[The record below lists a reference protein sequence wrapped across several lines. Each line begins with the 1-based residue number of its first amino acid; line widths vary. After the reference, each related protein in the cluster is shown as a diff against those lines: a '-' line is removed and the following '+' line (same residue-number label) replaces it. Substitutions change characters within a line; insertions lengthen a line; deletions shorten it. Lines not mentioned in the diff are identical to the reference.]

1 MKLISVFAI
10 GLFVG
15 ALAVVFL
22 RPSVASPVDPQA
34 SSSLSQSTKAPDRV
48 AADPATAEVLLEN
61 DCVRVQY
68 HTVAPGQT
76 IPMHSHPNYV
86 IYVLKPFKARITL
99 PDGSHY
105 IGERKAGEVIWHKAE
120 THSIE
125 NIGSGEIKNLV
136 IELKSCPDTSR

>member
-1 MKLISVFAI
+1 MTRISVLAI
-10 GLFVG
+10 GLFV
-15 ALAVVFL
+15 ASVVGYSI
-22 RPSVASPVDPQA
+22 RPSAAVPVTPPSSDSPSPRT
-34 SSSLSQSTKAPDRV
+34 SAPDRV
-48 AADPATAEVLLEN
+48 AAHPATAEVLLEN

-86 IYVLKPFKARITL
+86 IYVLKPFKARTTL
-99 PDGSHY
+99 PDGSQR
-105 IGERKAGEVIWHKAE
+105 IGERKAGEVVWHEAE

-136 IELKSCPDTSR
+136 IELRSCR